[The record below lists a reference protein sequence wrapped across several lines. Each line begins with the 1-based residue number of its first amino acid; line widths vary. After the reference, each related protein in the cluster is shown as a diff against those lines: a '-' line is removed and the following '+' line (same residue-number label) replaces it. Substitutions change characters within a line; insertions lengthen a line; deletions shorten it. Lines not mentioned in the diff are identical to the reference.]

1 MNAAPYGLV
10 SLLTVAFAA
19 AGAATPNT
27 DRNSAP
33 SGQHDHGMQACAEA
47 CSDCQRAC
55 DMCATH
61 CIRLLKDGQEA
72 HIKSAMTCQDCADI
86 CAVAASIVSRSGPF
100 SVTICEACAD
110 ACAACAKQCEAFP
123 DDEHM
128 KECAE
133 QCRKCEKA
141 CRDMIAH
148 AGHRA

>member
-1 MNAAPYGLV
+1 MNALHYGIV
-10 SLLTVAFAA
+10 TALTVAFAA
-19 AGAATPNT
+19 AGFN
-27 DRNSAP
+27 AP
-33 SGQHDHGMQACAEA
+33 ESQPKPQHDHGMQACAEA

-55 DMCATH
+55 DMCTTH
-61 CIRLLKDGQEA
+61 CIRLLKDGKEA

-133 QCRKCEKA
+133 ECRKCEKA
-141 CRDMIAH
+141 CREMIAH
-148 AGHRA
+148 AAHRA